1 MTDGV
6 NVSEQ
11 WLLEGDCSVCRRK
24 RYCTKGCKKNRIAK
38 ERQINAII
46 TNAIIKRLRTKE
58 EVNE

>member
-24 RYCTKGCKKNRIAK
+24 RYCTKV
-38 ERQINAII
+38 
-46 TNAIIKRLRTKE
+46 RTKE
-58 EVNE
+58 EVNENDKRRKNENL